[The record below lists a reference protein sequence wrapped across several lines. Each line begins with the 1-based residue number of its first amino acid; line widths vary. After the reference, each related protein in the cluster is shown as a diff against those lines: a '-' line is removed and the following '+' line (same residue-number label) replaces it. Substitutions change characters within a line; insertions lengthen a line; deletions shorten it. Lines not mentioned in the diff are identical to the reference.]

1 MNILVTNDDGIET
14 EGIKL
19 LSDALSELGNV
30 TVVAPAT
37 EQSAVSR
44 SITFRSPLRV
54 ERRKAPL
61 PHSFAVSGTP
71 ADCVFLALH
80 HLLDDAPDLLVS
92 GINTGPNMG
101 DDILYSGTV
110 AGAMEGALNGIPSI
124 AISVGSHR
132 NQRYDTASEWLVG
145 FLKEHNLGLPQKT
158 LLNVNVPCLSLDELK
173 GNQYTYQGHTHY
185 AQRVFKRQDPWGR
198 EYYWLGG
205 EIPEGKPDQGS
216 DIKAVSEGYV
226 SITPLGLDLTNH
238 SYLKEGVTT

>member
-19 LSDALSELGNV
+19 LAQALWELGDV

-44 SITFRSPLRV
+44 SITFRAPLRV
-54 ERRKAPL
+54 EHRNEPVSRA
-61 PHSFAVSGTP
+61 FAVSGTP

-80 HLLDDAPDLLVS
+80 HLLPQPPDLLVS

-124 AISVGSHR
+124 AISAGAYR
-132 NQRYDTASEWLVG
+132 GQRYDTASRWLVQ
-145 FLKEHNLGLPQKT
+145 FLKENRLALPPKT
-158 LLNVNVPCLSLDELK
+158 LLNINVPCCELEELR
-173 GNQYTYQGHTHY
+173 GSQYTFQGHTHY
-185 AQRVFKRQDPWGR
+185 AQKVFKREDPWGR

-205 EIPEGKPDQGS
+205 DLPAGKPDAGS
-216 DIKAVSEGYV
+216 DVKAVAEGYV
-226 SITPLGLDLTNH
+226 SITPLGRDLTNH
-238 SYLKEGVTT
+238 SYLKKGAKT